1 MGIPTRIVSTKTG
14 DPSSGKIDDHLWGE
28 HKAPTPY
35 NFKGIEFNPA
45 YFGTETVK
53 CGDRILPLQKKVFLS
68 YLSLK
73 NSNAN
78 CCHVLYV
85 LKIFSFLL
93 YKFSFTNI
101 WFIDSQNS
109 K

>member
-53 CGDRILPLQKKVFLS
+53 CGDRILPLQKK
-68 YLSLK
+68 
-73 NSNAN
+73 
-78 CCHVLYV
+78 
-85 LKIFSFLL
+85 SFCLI
-93 YKFSFTNI
+93 YH
-101 WFIDSQNS
+101 S
-109 K
+109 KRVMLTVVMYYMF

>member
-53 CGDRILPLQKKVFLS
+53 CGDRILPLQKS
-68 YLSLK
+68 LSLK

-85 LKIFSFLL
+85 LKIYINFPSQIYGLL
-93 YKFSFTNI
+93 IVKIRNNHVVN
-101 WFIDSQNS
+101 FIC
-109 K
+109 